1 MASIVVGLGTSHTP
15 MLNVKRD
22 EWPRF
27 GESDPTIAQLR
38 DKSGRVTS
46 YDKLAGLA
54 EPELRHWLAP
64 ASLVG
69 RYDRAQ
75 AGIET
80 LRETLVRVSPDI
92 IVIVGDDQ
100 RELMH
105 EENMPAFLVYWGKE
119 IVSRQFARRLPWDW
133 YNVANTRNYDAEPK
147 RYPVAQGLALKI
159 IDSMIGAG
167 FDIGASNGLAEGTG
181 ENHAIGFVR
190 QRIMPDKTVP
200 VVPILINTFYPP
212 NQPLP
217 ARCYQFGRVL
227 RHAIESWDEPKR
239 VAVIASG
246 GLSHFTVDEELDR
259 GFLDKLRRKDVAGF
273 TSLPLA
279 KLNSGNS
286 EIRNWIAVAGAVEPL
301 ELRWSDYIPG
311 YRTAAG
317 TGTGIAFAVWE

>member
-22 EWPRF
+22 DWPRF
-27 GESDPTIAQLR
+27 ADSDPTIAQLR
-38 DKSGRVTS
+38 DKTGQVTS
-46 YDKLAGLA
+46 YDQLVAQA
-54 EPELRHWLAP
+54 DTRLRERLVP
-64 ASLVG
+64 ASFLT

-75 AGIET
+75 AGIEV
-80 LRETLVRVSPDI
+80 LREILVRVSPDI

-105 EENMPAFLVYWGKE
+105 EENMPAFLVYWGKA

-159 IDSMIGAG
+159 IETMIGAG
-167 FDIGASNGLAEGTG
+167 FDIGASSGLTEGTG

-190 QRIMPDKTVP
+190 QRIMPDKNVP

-217 ARCYQFGRVL
+217 GRCYQFGRVL
-227 RHAIESWDEPKR
+227 RDAIESWEEPKR

-259 GFLDKLRRKDVAGF
+259 GVLDMLRRKDVDGLI
-273 TSLPLA
+273 SLPLA
-279 KLNSGNS
+279 KLNSGTS
-286 EIRNWIAVAGAVEPL
+286 EIRNWIAVAGAVEAL

-311 YRTAAG
+311 YRTVAG